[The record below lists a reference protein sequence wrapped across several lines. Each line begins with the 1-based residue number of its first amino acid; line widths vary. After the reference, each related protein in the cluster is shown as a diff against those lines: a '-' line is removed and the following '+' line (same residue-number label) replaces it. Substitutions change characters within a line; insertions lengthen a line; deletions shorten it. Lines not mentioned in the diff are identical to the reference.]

1 MISCFGVGQSGDFS
15 LKSAMAL
22 STVIAG
28 LAIGGCSAD
37 VTRFDSASF
46 NLNDPP
52 DSRPIPSE
60 SIRTSSLNDNQVVGS
75 APRGPYGAGAS
86 SVQVAALPDAGS
98 GYQPPPSYSA
108 PAYTPPPAYA
118 PPARSYDAR
127 PFGSSRSETA
137 PLNRSAPQ
145 APAMASGDA
154 IVVQPGDTL
163 YSLSRA
169 HHVSLA
175 ELMSTNSLS
184 DPNVHPGQK
193 LYLPGNGSARGMR
206 SSVAAARTV
215 EPARPVAAPIAQAPR
230 DVASYNA
237 TYTVKP
243 GESLYG
249 IARAHN
255 VKFAEL
261 QQVNGITDPRRVK
274 PGAVLKMPG
283 SAGAGAPASRPVQS
297 PPPSVANNT
306 PPAIVPPLAATE
318 QGSEMPHYGQSLS
331 TRPTIINGEHR
342 VASLT
347 DKANDASPAPPPAT
361 ATPPAATP
369 EPSASVPPPSAQPT
383 AQSEPAKAEQPK
395 PEQKVAL
402 AAPAAASAIA
412 DSVKLR
418 WPTTGRVIAGF
429 GGRPDGTHNDG
440 INLAVPLGTEVH
452 AAESGVVAYAGNEL
466 KGYGNLVLLRH
477 DNGWVTAYAHNDEL
491 LVKRGDKVKRGQVI
505 AKAGKTGSV
514 DQPQVHFEL
523 RQGSKPVDPIPYLE
537 KL

>member
-1 MISCFGVGQSGDFS
+1 MISCFGVSHGGRFS
-15 LKSAMAL
+15 LKSAAAV

-46 NLNDPP
+46 NLDDPS
-52 DSRPIPSE
+52 DARPIPSE
-60 SIRTSSLNDNQVVGS
+60 PIRTSSLNDNQVVGS

-86 SVQVAALPDAGS
+86 SVQVAALPDAGPS
-98 GYQPPPSYSA
+98 YQPPPSYSP

-118 PPARSYDAR
+118 PPARSYGAQ
-127 PFGSSRSETA
+127 PFGRPRSEVT
-137 PLNRSAPQ
+137 PIERVAPQ
-145 APAMASGDA
+145 APATASGDA
-154 IVVQPGDTL
+154 IIVQPGDTL

-169 HHVSLA
+169 HHVSLD
-175 ELMSTNSLS
+175 EMMSTNALS
-184 DPNVHPGQK
+184 NPNVHPGQK
-193 LYLPGNGSARGMR
+193 LYLPADGSARTMR
-206 SSVAAARTV
+206 SSVAAARAV
-215 EPARPVAAPIAQAPR
+215 ESARPSPAPLAQPPQNVAAN
-230 DVASYNA
+230 YNA

-243 GESLYG
+243 GESLYS

-255 VKFAEL
+255 AKFAEL

-274 PGAVLKMPG
+274 PGVVLKVPG
-283 SAGAGAPASRPVQS
+283 GAGANAPTSQQVS
-297 PPPSVANNT
+297 TPPPSVAAT
-306 PPAIVPPLAATE
+306 APAAVVPPLAATE
-318 QGSEMPHYGQSLS
+318 KGSDIPAYGQSLS
-331 TRPTIINGEHR
+331 TQPTIINGEHR

-347 DKANDASPAPPPAT
+347 DKASDATPAPPPAA
-361 ATPPAATP
+361 ATPPVASAETP
-369 EPSASVPPPSAQPT
+369 ASTQPT
-383 AQSEPAKAEQPK
+383 AVKPEQPK

-418 WPTTGRVIAGF
+418 WPTTGRIIAGF

-523 RQGSKPVDPIPYLE
+523 RQGSRPVDPTPYLE